1 LSAGATPSPWLID
14 IVFHGIRPIRR
25 NDVPDPKLAPFG
37 RPKYISL
44 ETFKKNGQGV
54 KTPVWFVLYNDALYV
69 YTEADSWKVKRIR
82 NNPRVRVAA
91 CNVRGSVKGPW
102 LDATASIVEG
112 DERLAAD
119 RLLDRKYFLKVIFN
133 FLSRIN
139 RHKRAMIKIEAA

>member
-1 LSAGATPSPWLID
+1 
-14 IVFHGIRPIRR
+14 VRPVRR
-25 NDVPDPKLAPFG
+25 NDVPDPKLAQFG
-37 RPKYISL
+37 GQKYISL

-54 KTPVWFVLYNDALYV
+54 KTPVWFVLHNDALYV

-82 NNPRVRVAA
+82 NNPRVRVAV
-91 CNVRGSVKGPW
+91 CNVRGEVRGPW
-102 LDATASIVEG
+102 VDATASIVEG